1 MKLWISTLLAVFLT
15 SHPVMSHGRLR
26 LITKKMPA
34 WSWDSQM
41 GCGGSE
47 LIVCSAHSPHDQKSF
62 NKRIAFCA
70 STRPQ
75 ASAEPIDLTSSTTP
89 SAGAETSAAQDSYDP
104 TAGRWR

>member
-1 MKLWISTLLAVFLT
+1 
-15 SHPVMSHGRLR
+15 
-26 LITKKMPA
+26 
-34 WSWDSQM
+34 M

-75 ASAEPIDLTSSTTP
+75 ANAEPIDLDIIDYNFGWRGNFGSSG
-89 SAGAETSAAQDSYDP
+89 SI
-104 TAGRWR
+104 